1 MSQSDASS
9 RHDAELTKPGKASP
23 LTTRLCC

>member
-9 RHDAELTKPGKASP
+9 RRDAELTKPGKASP
-23 LTTRLCC
+23 HTTRL